1 MPSNRTNRYRALLL
15 GLTILLLGGCGGSGY
30 QTKGI
35 EGLLPD
41 LSFDLTAETGERITE
56 ADFRGAPTVMF
67 FGFTHC
73 PDVCPTAMAR
83 IAAAIE
89 ASGVEEAQDLRV
101 LFVSVDPQR
110 DNLPK
115 LARYT
120 AFFSEHVTGATA
132 SIPELRELTKHY
144 RVTFGY
150 DEPNQFGDY
159 NVSHS
164 SVMYLFDAE
173 GNARALFRPSDSIA
187 AIAADLRRVI
197 RG

>member
-1 MPSNRTNRYRALLL
+1 MTVSRRVLNGLIALLVALLL
-15 GLTILLLGGCGGSGY
+15 AACGGSGY

-35 EGLLPD
+35 EGLLPE
-41 LSFDLTAETGERITE
+41 LAFSLVSENGEAITE

-73 PDVCPTAMAR
+73 PDICPTAMAR

-89 ASGVEEAQDLRV
+89 ASGVEEANELRV
-101 LFVSVDPQR
+101 LFVSVDPER
-110 DNLPK
+110 DDLPK

-120 AFFSEHVTGATA
+120 DFFSDHVTGATA

-150 DEPNQFGDY
+150 DEPNEFGDY
-159 NVSHS
+159 NVSHP
-164 SVMYLFDAE
+164 SVMYVFDAN
-173 GNARALFRPSDSIA
+173 GNPRALFRPSDSIA
-187 AIAADLRRVI
+187 AMAADLRRI
-197 RG
+197 ARG